1 PEERRM
7 STETMHGNSA
17 IVRRGYD
24 ALNTADLA
32 ALTELFDEHA
42 SWHTPGQSP
51 LAGDADGREAVF
63 AQFGRYSD
71 ETAGTFTA
79 DLKRVL
85 TDEEDRVIGIH
96 HTVAERGDKRLDIYG
111 CIVFEL
117 VDGRIVDGR
126 EHFYDLRAWD

>member
-1 PEERRM
+1 M
-7 STETMHGNSA
+7 STETMHENSA

-42 SWHTPGQSP
+42 SWHTQGQSP

-63 AQFGRYSD
+63 AQLGRYVV
-71 ETAGTFTA
+71 ETGGTFTA

-126 EHFYDLRAWD
+126 EHFYDLPAWDEFWS